1 MSSRAVASPL
11 DADELLVVTA
21 VLVCTADLWA
31 ECSAQTGGT
40 WPEGACVE
48 TSIMLRDEILAV
60 APDVEPA
67 YVWGS
72 VVVARAQFGHAW
84 VGLRDGTIADS
95 TIGQFLVAPPA
106 YRLIRPGDPLAGYF
120 DEQERPA
127 YA

>member
-1 MSSRAVASPL
+1 MGVAL
-11 DADELLVVTA
+11 TADEMAAAAA
-21 VLVCTADLWA
+21 VLADVAREWA
-31 ECSAQTGGT
+31 DASAETGGD

-48 TSIMLRDEILAV
+48 TSVMLRDELLA
-60 APDVEPA
+60 ACPSVEPA
-67 YVWGS
+67 YVWGV
-72 VVVARAQFGHAW
+72 VVVAGVECDHAW
-84 VGLRDGTIADS
+84 VGLRDGTIADA